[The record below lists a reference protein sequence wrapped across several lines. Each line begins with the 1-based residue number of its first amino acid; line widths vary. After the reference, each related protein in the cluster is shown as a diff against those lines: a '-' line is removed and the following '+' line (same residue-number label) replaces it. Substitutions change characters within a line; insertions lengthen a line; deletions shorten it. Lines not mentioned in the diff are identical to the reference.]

1 MGAAIA
7 TGLSRLNHAVT
18 VLDGGD
24 TDFRSSRGNFGLVW
38 VQGKGAHSPA
48 YAQWTGSAA
57 KAWPEFAA
65 ELLDATGVDVQLQ
78 QTGGIDYCLTE
89 SEFQSQAEVMRRVQ
103 QHTDGLFEYQMLDN
117 KAVRE
122 LVPQVSEA
130 VVGASYSPQDGHVNP
145 LKLLKALHIN
155 MQKRGCKYLPDQPV
169 INVEA
174 GNSGFTIE
182 TKHRKHHCEKI
193 VLASGLANT
202 ALADK
207 LGMSVPLKPNQG
219 QLLITERFEPFLA
232 IPGIHIR
239 QTDEGT
245 LQIGDSHA
253 DIGYDDS
260 TSLEVLAMIS
270 NRLLKIFPHLAHVN
284 VQATLLVTTR
294 ELSMSFQQSDLQM
307 FKVPAPNSLE
317 SSETVV
323 ILIDGQSVQVPR
335 GVSVAAALLL
345 TDIMPFRHSRVDQSP
360 RAPYCLMG
368 VCAECLLSINGLPGQ
383 FACQITVQDGMRIDR
398 DLSQKLMQESGAGAD

>member
-284 VQATLLVTTR
+284 VLR
-294 ELSMSFQQSDLQM
+294 SWS
-307 FKVPAPNSLE
+307 
-317 SSETVV
+317 
-323 ILIDGQSVQVPR
+323 
-335 GVSVAAALLL
+335 ALRVL
-345 TDIMPFRHSRVDQSP
+345 TPD
-360 RAPYCLMG
+360 
-368 VCAECLLSINGLPGQ
+368 GLPIYEQSKHWPNAYAVNCHSGVTLAAQ
-383 FACQITVQDGMRIDR
+383 HATV
-398 DLSQKLMQESGAGAD
+398 LSQWIAGDTVGNHEGVINEFSAERFTDV